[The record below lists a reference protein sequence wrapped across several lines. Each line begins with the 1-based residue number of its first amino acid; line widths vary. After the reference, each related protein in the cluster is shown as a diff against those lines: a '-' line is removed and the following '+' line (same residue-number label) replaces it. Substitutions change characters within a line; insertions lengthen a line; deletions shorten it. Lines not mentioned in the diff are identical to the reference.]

1 MKNNLIIYSLL
12 IIYFVLNVF
21 VIVPLN
27 LDYYNEIIHPLMWI
41 FMCGTAIFLSR
52 DSSLR
57 VKGEQDK
64 TQSLIITLI
73 IYIIVYFLLGL
84 IFGFEKT
91 PYSKDIFSIL
101 KNLWSFAGLIF
112 FQEFIREALVKNEKK
127 KKWNF
132 ILMTI
137 IFMLINL
144 NYSNIGSH
152 FTNL

>member
-12 IIYFVLNVF
+12 IIYLILNVF
-21 VIVPLN
+21 VISPLN
-27 LDYYNEIIHPLMWI
+27 LDYYNEIIHPFMWI
-41 FMCGTAIFLSR
+41 IICGAAVFLSR
-52 DSSLR
+52 DSSIR

-91 PYSKDIFSIL
+91 PYSKDLFSIL

-127 KKWNF
+127 KAINF
-132 ILMTI
+132 II
-137 IFMLINL
+137 QRSI
-144 NYSNIGSH
+144 SKK
-152 FTNL
+152 